1 MIEIFRPSQ
10 TDTSTGV
17 KFSISHVLQQR
28 GESRVDVMPPLTRL
42 VRGAE
47 VFPAHDI
54 QFATMG
60 HAEQN
65 YTATPLEEARVPAP
79 LNAIAL
85 MVSLLAGIV
94 VFLPFALDTSPLNA
108 VMLRVPGNQGNWWHA
123 LVGAPFFLSF
133 PMIWLRLRAFF
144 SKQPSTPAGR
154 RVIWIAV
161 GLSIFGTILVEVPFL
176 LHLAGTSEWQ
186 RLAVLSLGLGIAI
199 VSAALLYIRRR
210 HIFLFPTRACLVGLN
225 TAYLA
230 NAVLCLIVYSSAT
243 GPIRS
248 RSGWLVTMV
257 IVWPM
262 ILEIIWTFVKTSKAQ
277 TLVVVDR

>member
-1 MIEIFRPSQ
+1 MRHLDENY
-10 TDTSTGV
+10 TST
-17 KFSISHVLQQR
+17 Q
-28 GESRVDVMPPLTRL
+28 
-42 VRGAE
+42 
-47 VFPAHDI
+47 
-54 QFATMG
+54 
-60 HAEQN
+60 
-65 YTATPLEEARVPAP
+65 LEKARVPAP
-79 LNAIAL
+79 FNAIAL
-85 MVSLLAGIV
+85 LVSLLAGIV

-123 LVGAPFFLSF
+123 LVGAPFFLAF
-133 PMIWLRLRAFF
+133 PMIWLRLRAYF
-144 SKQPSTPAGR
+144 SNQLSTPTGR

-161 GLSIFGTILVEVPFL
+161 GLSIFATILVETPFL

-186 RLAVLSLGLGIAI
+186 RLSVLSLVLGIVIAC
-199 VSAALLYIRRR
+199 AALLFLRRR

-262 ILEIIWTFVKTSKAQ
+262 ILEIIWTFTQTSKAQ
-277 TLVVVDR
+277 NLVVVDR

>member
-1 MIEIFRPSQ
+1 
-10 TDTSTGV
+10 
-17 KFSISHVLQQR
+17 
-28 GESRVDVMPPLTRL
+28 
-42 VRGAE
+42 
-47 VFPAHDI
+47 
-54 QFATMG
+54 MG
-60 HAEQN
+60 YAEQHSPP
-65 YTATPLEEARVPAP
+65 AQLEEARVPAS

-85 MVSLLAGIV
+85 LVSLLAGIV

-123 LVGAPFFLSF
+123 LVGAPFFLAF

-144 SKQPSTPAGR
+144 SMPLSTPAGR
-154 RVIWIAV
+154 RIIWIAV
-161 GLSIFGTILVEVPFL
+161 GLSICGTILVETPFL

-186 RLAVLSLGLGIAI
+186 RLAVLSLGLGIVIA
-199 VSAALLYIRRR
+199 SAALLYLRRR
-210 HIFLFPTRACLVGLN
+210 NIFLFPTRACLVGLN

-243 GPIRS
+243 GPFRS

-262 ILEIIWTFVKTSKAQ
+262 ILEIIWTFVQTAKAQ
-277 TLVVVDR
+277 TLVVVDRRSLRSDSGQER